1 MDRHAVILRIDE
13 CLRTSNERRRRSQ
26 LLEVCRQN
34 LHLTGDQLFDA
45 FRGHLDIVRLRNLAW
60 TWDTWR
66 GLLAIR
72 RTIVG

>member
-13 CLRTSNERRRRSQ
+13 CLRMSNEGPRRRQ

-45 FRGHLDIVRLRNLAW
+45 FRGHLDIVRLCNLAS

-66 GLLAIR
+66 SLLAVR
-72 RTIVG
+72 RTTPG

>member
-1 MDRHAVILRIDE
+1 MDRHAVILRINE
-13 CLRTSNERRRRSQ
+13 CLRTSNEDRRRSQ

-45 FRGHLDIVRLRNLAW
+45 FRGHLDIVRLRNFTS
-60 TWDTWR
+60 TWDAWR

-72 RTIVG
+72 RTTVG